1 MNFNYLYLGY
11 DGVDD
16 FLSMLRD
23 VIIEE
28 INLKKMTK
36 IPLNGTSEE
45 LDQKAEFQNNQCL
58 DYSKQHSNSEMNS
71 VCQSKNSSNDNDN
84 CMDTSKPND
93 KTVIFHNGNDI
104 DSGIDTSDSCDEKK
118 NKKQTQAKIVK
129 RHSRNLTS
137 VLI

>member
-1 MNFNYLYLGY
+1 
-11 DGVDD
+11 
-16 FLSMLRD
+16 MLRD

-28 INLKKMTK
+28 INLKKITK

-58 DYSKQHSNSEMNS
+58 DYSKQHSNSEVNS
-71 VCQSKNSSNDNDN
+71 VCQSKNSSNDNNN